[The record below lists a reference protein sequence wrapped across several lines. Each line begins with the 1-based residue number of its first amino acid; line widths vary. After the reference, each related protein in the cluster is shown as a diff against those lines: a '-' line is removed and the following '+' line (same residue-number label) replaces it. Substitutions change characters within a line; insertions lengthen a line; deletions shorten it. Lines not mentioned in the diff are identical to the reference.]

1 MGRDEI
7 ISKLRAHE
15 AELRAAGVLSL
26 ALIGSFARNDAREDS
41 DVDVVVRLA
50 DDPTAR
56 GFRHIGRLDALTRQL
71 ESILGRPVDVITEP
85 VRKDGLRR
93 QIEKERALAF

>member
-56 GFRHIGRLDALTRQL
+56 GFRHVGRLEALTRQL
-71 ESILGRPVDVITEP
+71 ELITGRSVDVIVEP
-85 VRKDGLRR
+85 VSNERLRHR
-93 QIEKERALAF
+93 IEMDQKVAF